1 MSASNNTYKKTA
13 TSSNKLRIWSLSL
26 LILMLLS
33 VAVSLVYRERIIV
46 TVTNHF
52 AAPYGIKVATLNG
65 FAVQFDLQQPFFI
78 ETVTL
83 EQLVLHVDYLQFKK
97 TIQGQDFRVET
108 QSGTTPFTLPDLPNW
123 IPDLHIGN
131 ITVQGS
137 HLPQFNL
144 EQRHF
149 KTNVFQVID
158 LKALDLNSIAIKDID
173 FKYMADVPEFGFSV
187 WQAGHNLFEVK
198 LNYIVDNNNVD
209 GNNVDINGDSDSDSD
224 RADNQA
230 LIKVQLTTD
239 LTNISA
245 IANKLL
251 PDLSTA
257 IVGTA
262 TLETRFDPQLIDN
275 VAVKLSLSNLGMSHH
290 QQTMIANADVTVDTV
305 LVLEGIN
312 WLPEH
317 VNLNIAH
324 IDPINLTTDT
334 CASYTQLF
342 NIDNTACQSF
352 NKEASPTLAPIVIT
366 PALPLS
372 LQFSIQERDIQ
383 RWEVQATQLGMK
395 VQMLDKTA
403 KNSVVVKVHKLQ
415 LTPQSWQGDWSF
427 AVITNSHYVSDIHVP
442 VQLNSQGHI
451 DVNTS
456 ESAMNINVTI
466 NEAAFTAQKFNYM
479 DISSENIQI
488 ALLAPMTVNID
499 KGEVQPFDFALSTAL
514 FNNRYQRGYKIDR
527 LTAQHRGRVSAK
539 AINISSDWQLDDVVL
554 KTENT
559 MALANLNSSDLSS
572 NKMSSNKMSSNQK
585 TPNKVTVNKLFG
597 YVLFQEQSIPSLIM
611 DKYPLPVGLN
621 LPARVTNR
629 LDYQVMLN
637 EPQRYLTASM
647 SGGLTAEYSTFNEIT
662 ANDINATWTCSI
674 VADKPDLASSLNA
687 KCNINSDISSVDMGP
702 VATDVNFS
710 GLVSF
715 ADEKL
720 QLAVDNASAQAFS
733 GTISVL
739 PLLIT
744 DFDHIVGQLQ
754 VRNLSLPE
762 VLELYNVPGVKV
774 TGLLNADLPFIVQ
787 GAAISI
793 TDGSIEQQGVGGV
806 IQIKDNVTIEQLK
819 LTQPQLRYALE
830 LLENLHYDS
839 LHSDVD
845 YKPSGDIKL
854 TINIKGHNPSV
865 ARPIEF
871 NYSHEENILQ
881 LFRSLRINDALYDA
895 LDQMNNP

>member
-1 MSASNNTYKKTA
+1 MSASNNTNKT
-13 TSSNKLRIWSLSL
+13 TTISSNKFRTWSLSL

-33 VAVSLVYRERIIV
+33 VAVTLVYRERIIV
-46 TVTNHF
+46 SVTNHF
-52 AAPYGIKVATLNG
+52 AAPYGVKVATLNG
-65 FAVQFDLQQPFFI
+65 LAVQFDLQQPLFI
-78 ETVTL
+78 KNVTL
-83 EQLVLHVDYLQFKK
+83 EQLVLHVDYLQFEK
-97 TIQGQDFRVET
+97 TTQGQTDQAAT
-108 QSGTTPFTLPDLPNW
+108 QSDLTPLTLPELPNW
-123 IPDLHIGN
+123 IPDLHIAN

-137 HLPQFNL
+137 SLPKFNL
-144 EQRHF
+144 EQLHF
-149 KTNVFQVID
+149 KTHVFQVID
-158 LKALDLNSIAIKDID
+158 FKALDLKSIAIKDID
-173 FKYMADVPEFGFSV
+173 FKYMAGVPEFGFSV
-187 WQAGHNLFEVK
+187 WLAGRNLLEAK
-198 LNYIVDNNNVD
+198 LNYIVENQNVD
-209 GNNVDINGDSDSDSD
+209 SNNVDINVDS
-224 RADNQA
+224 ADNQA
-230 LIKVQLTTD
+230 FIKVQLTTD
-239 LTNISA
+239 LTNIST
-245 IANKLL
+245 IVNKLL

-257 IVGTA
+257 IVGSA
-262 TLETRFDPQLIDN
+262 TLETRFNPQLIDN
-275 VAVKLSLSNLGMSHH
+275 VAVKLSFSNLGMSHN
-290 QQTMIANADVTVDTV
+290 QQVMIANADVTVDTV
-305 LVLEGIN
+305 LVLEGID

-324 IDPINLTTDT
+324 IDPINLTADT

-366 PALPLS
+366 PELPLS
-372 LQFSIQERDIQ
+372 LQLSIQERDIQ
-383 RWEVQATQLGMK
+383 RWQVQAKQLGMK
-395 VQMLDKTA
+395 VQMLDETA
-403 KNSVVVKVHKLQ
+403 KNSVVVKVHTLQ

-427 AVITNSHYVSDIHVP
+427 AVITNSHYVSDIYVP

-451 DVNTS
+451 DVNPT
-456 ESAMNINVTI
+456 ESAMNITVTI

-479 DISSENIQI
+479 DISSENIQM

-499 KGEVQPFDFALSTAL
+499 KGEVQPFDFTFSTAL
-514 FNNRYQRGYKIDR
+514 FNNRYQRDYKIER
-527 LTAQHRGRVSAK
+527 LTAQHQGRFSAK

-572 NKMSSNKMSSNQK
+572 HKMSSNQK
-585 TPNKVTVNKLFG
+585 TSNKVTVNKLFG
-597 YVLFQEQSIPSLIM
+597 YVLFPEQSIPSLIM

-637 EPQRYLTASM
+637 EPQRYLSASM
-647 SGGLTAEYSTFNEIT
+647 SGGLTAEYSTFNKIT
-662 ANDINATWTCSI
+662 ATDITAAWTCSI
-674 VADKPDLASSLNA
+674 VANKPDLATSLNA

-702 VATDVNFS
+702 VATDINFS

-720 QLAVDNASAQAFS
+720 QVMVDNASAKAFS
-733 GTISVL
+733 GTISVS

-774 TGLLNADLPFIVQ
+774 TGLLKADLPFIVQ

-793 TDGSIEQQGVGGV
+793 TDGSIEQQGAGGV
-806 IQIKDNVTIEQLK
+806 IQIKNNVTIDQLK

-839 LHSDVD
+839 LHSDID
-845 YKPSGDIKL
+845 YKPSGDTKL

-871 NYSHEENILQ
+871 NYSHEENVLQ

-895 LDQMNNP
+895 LDKMNHP

>member
-1 MSASNNTYKKTA
+1 MSASNNTNTKT
-13 TSSNKLRIWSLSL
+13 TKSSNKLRTRILSL

-33 VAVSLVYRERIIV
+33 VAVTLVYRERIIV
-46 TVTNHF
+46 GVTNHF
-52 AAPYGIKVATLNG
+52 AAPYGVKVATLNG
-65 FAVQFDLQQPFFI
+65 LAVQFDLQQPFFI
-78 ETVTL
+78 KTVTL
-83 EQLVLHVDYLQFKK
+83 EQLVLHVDYLQFEK
-97 TIQGQDFRVET
+97 TTQGQT
-108 QSGTTPFTLPDLPNW
+108 NQAAPQSGITPLTLPELPNW
-123 IPDLHIGN
+123 IPDLHIAN

-137 HLPQFNL
+137 HLPKFNL
-144 EQRHF
+144 KQLHF

-158 LKALDLNSIAIKDID
+158 LKALDLNSIAIKDIY

-187 WQAGHNLFEVK
+187 WQAGRNLLEAK
-198 LNYIVDNNNVD
+198 LNYIVDNNVD
-209 GNNVDINGDSDSDSD
+209 GNNIDRDRDS
-224 RADNQA
+224 ADNQA

-239 LTNISA
+239 LTNIST
-245 IANKLL
+245 IVNKLL
-251 PDLSTA
+251 PDLSTT

-262 TLETRFDPQLIDN
+262 TLETRFDPLLIDN
-275 VAVKLSLSNLGMSHH
+275 VAVKLSFSNLGMSHN
-290 QQTMIANADVTVDTV
+290 QQVMIANADVTVDTV

-324 IDPINLTTDT
+324 IDPINLTADT

-342 NIDNTACQSF
+342 NIDKTACQSF

-366 PALPLS
+366 PELPLS
-372 LQFSIQERDIQ
+372 LQLSIQERDIQ
-383 RWEVQATQLGMK
+383 RWRVQATQLGIK
-395 VQMLDKTA
+395 VKMLDKTA
-403 KNSVVVKVHKLQ
+403 KNSVAVKVHKLQ
-415 LTPQSWQGDWSF
+415 LTPQSWQSDWSF

-451 DVNTS
+451 DVNPT
-456 ESAMNINVTI
+456 ESAMNIKVTV
-466 NEAAFTAQKFNYM
+466 NEAALTALKFNYM

-514 FNNRYQRGYKIDR
+514 FNNRYQRDYKIER
-527 LTAQHRGRVSAK
+527 LTAQHQGHFSAK

-559 MALANLNSSDLSS
+559 MALANLNSRDL
-572 NKMSSNKMSSNQK
+572 SSNKMSSNQK

-597 YVLFQEQSIPSLIM
+597 YVLFPKQSIPSLIM

-621 LPARVTNR
+621 LPARVTSR
-629 LDYQVMLN
+629 LDYQIMLN

-647 SGGLTAEYSTFNEIT
+647 SGGLTADHSTFNEIT
-662 ANDINATWTCSI
+662 ASDINATWTCRI

-702 VATDVNFS
+702 VVTDVNFS

-720 QLAVDNASAQAFS
+720 QLAVDNASAKAFS

-774 TGLLNADLPFIVQ
+774 TGLLKADLPFIVQ

-806 IQIKDNVTIEQLK
+806 IQIKDNVTIDQLK

-845 YKPSGDIKL
+845 YKPSGDTKL

-865 ARPIEF
+865 ERPIEF
-871 NYSHEENILQ
+871 NYSHEENVLQ

-895 LDQMNNP
+895 LDKMNNP